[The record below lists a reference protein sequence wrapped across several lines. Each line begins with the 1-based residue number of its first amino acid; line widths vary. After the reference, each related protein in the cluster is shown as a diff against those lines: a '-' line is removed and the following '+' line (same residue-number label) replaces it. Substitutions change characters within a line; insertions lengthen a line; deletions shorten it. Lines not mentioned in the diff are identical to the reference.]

1 MHKIDGPGHL
11 NNTFVSEDAVAGRA
25 PTLVTP
31 EWLNGV
37 QGELTAVVEAA
48 GLPLNKANNA
58 QVNEALAVLARQQ
71 KHTAFS
77 TAGVAPNFT
86 LTAVPTLAA
95 YAAGQRFRVKFHA
108 GVTGASTINVNGLG
122 AKSLKQYDYAG
133 NKANAAIA
141 TGQLVDAEYDGVDFV
156 LLDPLPGFPVQPGEV
171 TFFAMSGAPAG
182 YMKANGAAVSRTTYA
197 ALFAAIG
204 TTFGVGDGISTFNL
218 PDMRGEFPRGFDDGR
233 GVDVGRV
240 FGSAQAGTRFPSL
253 YVYSASSTAGVLVS
267 HPINSNPV
275 YPNDNIAQYMDSQF
289 NTGSGVYM
297 STPLSPVG
305 GSSLTAFTARPR
317 NVALLA
323 CIKF

>member
-11 NNTFVSEDAVAGRA
+11 NNTFVSEDAAAGRA

-48 GLPLNKANNA
+48 GLPLNKGNNQ
-58 QVNEALAVLARQQ
+58 QVSEALAVLARQQ

-77 TAGVAPNFT
+77 TAGAAPNFT
-86 LTAVPTLAA
+86 LTVVPTLAA

-122 AKSLKQYDYAG
+122 ARSLKQYDYAG

-171 TFFAMSGAPAG
+171 TFFAMIGAPAG

-204 TTFGVGDGISTFNL
+204 TVFGAGDGVSTFNL
-218 PDMRGEFPRGFDDGR
+218 PDMRGEFLRGFDDGR
-233 GVDVGRV
+233 GVDVARV
-240 FGSAQAGTRFPSL
+240 FGASQAATAIANYAHSDAATPGATSAICNYFVNHDGVGPLTTNPNSGYYMTAASTSNSGNVYAGTAT
-253 YVYSASSTAGVLVS
+253 V
-267 HPINSNPV
+267 
-275 YPNDNIAQYMDSQF
+275 
-289 NTGSGVYM
+289 
-297 STPLSPVG
+297 
-305 GSSLTAFTARPR
+305 RPR